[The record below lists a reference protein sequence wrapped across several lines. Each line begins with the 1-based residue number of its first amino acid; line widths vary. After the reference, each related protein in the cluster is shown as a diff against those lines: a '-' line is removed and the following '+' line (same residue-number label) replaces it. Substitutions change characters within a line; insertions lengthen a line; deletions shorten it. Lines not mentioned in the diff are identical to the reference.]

1 VGRHKPRRWPVCMS
15 LFSSRVSSDPIAALC
30 ASAILVAVASNPTSA
45 VRADRPK
52 GSVLLFGSSSM
63 NGSFGHLIADDLGRL
78 GYQIERRGYAAA
90 GLARPDFRD
99 LQQTIAE
106 CRIDRSTAAV
116 VFYVGANDGQSI
128 WLPPE
133 ERVNPDDPPWVGW
146 HDDRWSAIYE
156 QRATKLIKSVC
167 ARGARN
173 AIVLPPADVPSA
185 RLQSRLD
192 RIRPL
197 LQRAARAT
205 DCGRF
210 VPTAGDRGRFV
221 IDGEALRSADS
232 VHMTRPGA
240 QRVWERIRHVILAL
254 MMPRS

>member
-1 VGRHKPRRWPVCMS
+1 MS
-15 LFSSRVSSDPIAALC
+15 LIPSRVSSDPIAAFC
-30 ASAILVAVASNPTSA
+30 ASAILITLASNATST

-63 NGSFGHLIADDLGRL
+63 NGSFGHLIADDLTRL
-78 GYQIERRGYAAA
+78 GFQIERRGYAAA

-99 LQQTIAE
+99 LHETLAQ

-116 VFYVGANDGQSI
+116 VFYVGANDGQSL
-128 WLPPE
+128 WLSPE
-133 ERVNPDDPPWVGW
+133 ERQEQESPWVGW
-146 HDDRWSAIYE
+146 HDERWSSIYE
-156 QRATKLIKSVC
+156 ARATKLIRSVC

-173 AIVLPPADVPSA
+173 AIVLPPADVPSE

-210 VPTAGDRGRFV
+210 VPTTGDRGRFF

-240 QRVWERIRHVILAL
+240 QRVWERIRNVILAL
-254 MMPRS
+254 MLPRS

>member
-1 VGRHKPRRWPVCMS
+1 MGRHKPRRWPVCMS
-15 LFSSRVSSDPIAALC
+15 LVPSRVSSDPIAALC
-30 ASAILVAVASNPTSA
+30 ASAILLTLTFQLTSTA
-45 VRADRPK
+45 RADSPR

-63 NGSFGHLIADDLGRL
+63 NGSFGHLMADDLTRL
-78 GYQIERRGYAAA
+78 GFQIERRGYAAA

-99 LQQTIAE
+99 LHQTLQQ
-106 CRIDRSTAAV
+106 CRIDHNTAAV
-116 VFYVGANDGQSI
+116 VFYVGANDGQSL

-133 ERVNPDDPPWVGW
+133 ERQDPESPWVGW
-146 HDDRWSAIYE
+146 HDERWSSIY
-156 QRATKLIKSVC
+156 QARATKLIDSVC

-205 DCGRF
+205 ECGRYI
-210 VPTAGDRGRFV
+210 PTTGDNGHFFAE
-221 IDGEALRSADS
+221 GEALRSTDS

-240 QRVWERIRHVILAL
+240 QRVWERIRRAILAL
-254 MMPRS
+254 MLPRS